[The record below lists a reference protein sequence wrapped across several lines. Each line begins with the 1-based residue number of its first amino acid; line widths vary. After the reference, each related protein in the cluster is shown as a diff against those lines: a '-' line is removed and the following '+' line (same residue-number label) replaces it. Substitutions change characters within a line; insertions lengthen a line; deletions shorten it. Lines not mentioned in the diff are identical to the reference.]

1 MWTFL
6 VSVPTANKAV
16 LVMTQTLV
24 LGRISR
30 PAKGFTL
37 IEVLI
42 ALLIVGVVMA
52 SVGLA
57 TGGFRARDLEFEAD
71 RIAQLFSLAREEA
84 QVRGRPVRMVV
95 SDIGYQFESFS
106 ENQWRVIREDEL
118 LRARRWEQ
126 PTQVKIETAD
136 KPADG
141 LTSSLDEVQRSV
153 AFGREQ
159 IDVPFT
165 MRLSRDESVIVI
177 AGDGMGRFKVEKS
190 TSVVPK

>member
-1 MWTFL
+1 M
-6 VSVPTANKAV
+6 VNKAV

-24 LGRISR
+24 LGRTRIRSSQSVI
-30 PAKGFTL
+30 KGFTL

-42 ALLIVGVVMA
+42 TLLIVGVVMA

-95 SDIGYQFESFS
+95 SDIGYQFESLS
-106 ENQWRVIREDEL
+106 ENQWRLIREDEL
-118 LRARRWEQ
+118 LRARRWEE
-126 PTQVKIETAD
+126 PTQIKIETAD
-136 KPADG
+136 KPEDSLTGG
-141 LTSSLDEVQRSV
+141 LTEITRTVT
-153 AFGREQ
+153 FGREQ

-165 MRLSRDESVIVI
+165 MRLSRDQSVLTIVS
-177 AGDGMGRFKVEKS
+177 DGMGRFRVDKA
-190 TSVVPK
+190 TGVVVK

>member
-1 MWTFL
+1 
-6 VSVPTANKAV
+6 
-16 LVMTQTLV
+16 MTQTLV
-24 LGRISR
+24 LGRTNSPSVGTR
-30 PAKGFTL
+30 GVKGFTL

-106 ENQWRVIREDEL
+106 ENQWRLIREDEL
-118 LRARRWEQ
+118 LRPRRWEQ

-141 LTSSLDEVQRSV
+141 ITSSLDEVQRSI

-165 MRLSRDESVIVI
+165 MRLSRDQSVIMI
-177 AGDGMGRFKVEKS
+177 ASDGMGRFKVEK
-190 TSVVPK
+190 TTGVVVK

>member
-1 MWTFL
+1 MA
-6 VSVPTANKAV
+6 SKAV

-24 LGRISR
+24 LGRINRLRSR
-30 PAKGFTL
+30 PRSIAGFTL

-95 SDIGYQFESFS
+95 TDVGYQFESFS
-106 ENQWRVIREDEL
+106 ENQWRLIREDEL
-118 LRARRWEQ
+118 LRPRRWEE
-126 PTQVKIETAD
+126 PTQIKIETAD
-136 KPADG
+136 RPTDAFTGG
-141 LTSSLDEVQRSV
+141 LNEVQSSV

-165 MRLSRDESVIVI
+165 MRLSRDQSVVLIS
-177 AGDGMGRFKVEKS
+177 ADGMGRFKVEKS
-190 TSVVPK
+190 TGVVPK

>member
-1 MWTFL
+1 
-6 VSVPTANKAV
+6 
-16 LVMTQTLV
+16 MTQTLV
-24 LGRISR
+24 LGRINRLTPR
-30 PAKGFTL
+30 PSLRRLAGFTL

-42 ALLIVGVVMA
+42 TLLIVGVVMA

-95 SDIGYQFESFS
+95 SDVGYQFESLS
-106 ENQWRVIREDEL
+106 ENQWRLIREDEL

-126 PTQVKIETAD
+126 PTQIKIEMAD
-136 KPADG
+136 KPVDS
-141 LTSSLDEVQRSV
+141 LTGNLNELTRSV
-153 AFGREQ
+153 SFGREQ

-177 AGDGMGRFKVEKS
+177 ASDGMGRFKVEK
-190 TSVVPK
+190 TTGVVIK

>member
-1 MWTFL
+1 MA
-6 VSVPTANKAV
+6 SKAV
-16 LVMTQTLV
+16 LGMTQTLV
-24 LGRISR
+24 LGRTSN

-106 ENQWRVIREDEL
+106 ENQWRLIREDEL
-118 LRARRWEQ
+118 LRARRWEE
-126 PTQVKIETAD
+126 PTQIKIETAD
-136 KPADG
+136 KPSDA
-141 LTSSLDEVQRSV
+141 LTGSLDEVQRSI

-165 MRLSRDESVIVI
+165 MRLSRDQSVIVI
-177 AGDGMGRFKVEKS
+177 ASDGMGRFKVEK
-190 TSVVPK
+190 TTGVVVR

>member
-1 MWTFL
+1 
-6 VSVPTANKAV
+6 
-16 LVMTQTLV
+16 MTQTLV
-24 LGRISR
+24 LGQTNS
-30 PAKGFTL
+30 PAVGTRGIKGFTL

-84 QVRGRPVRMVV
+84 QVRGRPVRMVI

-106 ENQWRVIREDEL
+106 ENQWRLIREDEL

-141 LTSSLDEVQRSV
+141 LTGSLDEVQRSI

-165 MRLSRDESVIVI
+165 MRLSRDQSVIII
-177 AGDGMGRFKVEKS
+177 ASDGMGRFKVEK
-190 TSVVPK
+190 TTGVVVR